1 MTAEKIIEQIK
12 KDTDNEIN
20 IIITNA
26 EKQAKNIITNTKKEV
41 ERDVNRIL
49 SEGKQRGENIKKIL
63 ISQANQDIKREI
75 MNAREDIIEQCFTK
89 AHHELSIL
97 KGKNY
102 EKVVKKLV
110 EEGIKKIGGKC
121 SLLISRAADKK
132 IAQELGL
139 TVDGIVETSGGVII
153 KSIDGKVTLDH
164 TFDGILKREKEKIR
178 RKVGKI
184 LFS

>member
-49 SEGKQRGENIKKIL
+49 LEGKQRGENIKKIL

-97 KGKNY
+97 KDKNY

-121 SLLISRAADKK
+121 SLIISRAADKK

-139 TVDGIVETSGGVII
+139 TVDGRVETSGGVII

>member
-1 MTAEKIIEQIK
+1 
-12 KDTDNEIN
+12 
-20 IIITNA
+20 
-26 EKQAKNIITNTKKEV
+26 
-41 ERDVNRIL
+41 
-49 SEGKQRGENIKKIL
+49 
-63 ISQANQDIKREI
+63 

-97 KGKNY
+97 KDKNY

-121 SLLISRAADKK
+121 SLIISRAADKK
-132 IAQELGL
+132 IAQELEL
-139 TVDGIVETSGGVII
+139 TVDGRVETLGGVII